1 MSAAITKRSA
11 GRPPVIDPAEVW
23 PQVLGYIASGDALS
37 TALKRL
43 DPAPS
48 YSWAK
53 AQLREN
59 PDLQA
64 AYRAAIE
71 DRADALADDIIAL
84 ADSEPP
90 AHLEGTALSAWVQQL
105 KLRVHAREW
114 TAAKLRPRVYGE
126 KIDVSVQH
134 TQISVM
140 AALKRAEHRVIEL
153 G

>member
-1 MSAAITKRSA
+1 MSTAIAKRSA

-23 PQVLGYIASGDALS
+23 PQVLAHIASGDALS
-37 TALKRL
+37 TALQRL

-48 YSWAK
+48 YTWAK
-53 AQLREN
+53 VQLREN
-59 PDLQA
+59 TALQA

-90 AHLEGTALSAWVQQL
+90 AHLEGPALSAWVQQL

-114 TAAKLRPRVYGE
+114 TASKLRPRVYGQQ
-126 KIDVSVQH
+126 IDVSVQH
-134 TQISVM
+134 TQISIL
-140 AALKRAEHRVIEL
+140 AALELAEKRVIGL
-153 G
+153 A